1 MAGRADELEDIQ
13 RKNPLCASVWLGLGS
28 VFSNYR
34 ATRAA
39 MPSSSTS
46 SRRDANDYAQR
57 IRKWVPRRLQGLRE
71 GRGLSMYRLERKCG
85 VPRQTISR
93 IESGETLP
101 GVYVLA
107 QLARGVGVTLEGLFN
122 GMKEVPKPS
131 RICD

>member
-1 MAGRADELEDIQ
+1 MKG
-13 RKNPLCASVWLGLGS
+13 AS
-28 VFSNYR
+28 
-34 ATRAA
+34 TKRAA
-39 MPSSSTS
+39 Y
-46 SRRDANDYAQR
+46 DYAER
-57 IRKWVPRRLQGLRE
+57 IREWFPRRVQELRE

-85 VPRQTISR
+85 VTRQTISR

-107 QLARGVGVTLEGLFN
+107 QLARGVGVTLEGFFN